1 MNIKSLSKS
10 QYNSEF
16 LGGMLEKHKNLIQM
30 LDKRSR
36 YNTFQNWFFPFC
48 LQIYTLWLIILKW
61 YKILKDRA

>member
-36 YNTFQNWFFPFC
+36 YSTFQNWFFF
-48 LQIYTLWLIILKW
+48 IIVDKFKP
-61 YKILKDRA
+61 YDY